1 MITPPHVVGGPVGP
15 LHDGRIFAGDE
26 VLVSSVVN
34 HRSNAIVELMRTPAA
49 EHDELWLKKALQHAI
64 LLELA
69 TLPPYLCGLWSI
81 EDEDQGADAF
91 QTIHTIAFDEM
102 SHMGLACNMLTAIGG
117 VPRIA
122 DAGLVPVYP
131 GKLPGGVQ
139 PDLSVAL
146 MGLGKPALDMYSQI
160 ERPDDPVV
168 EDLDAHTSIG
178 AFYQA
183 ILDAFRARP
192 ELIKGTRQ
200 LTKNMASHGAG
211 NNIVALTSL
220 DDVEAAVKIIK
231 EQGEGT
237 TAAPDNPFPGGTGGA
252 RPLLRV
258 PAAVPRAPADPRVG
272 GSAAVRLPGRRD
284 SDAPHPPDGN
294 SAGRRLGEGRC
305 SRLRRGAYEPRCLQP
320 PLQLAAPPP
329 GACLAGG
336 SAGHGDAVAGPGGRA
351 DVPVAGARPGLDAHA
366 AARRE
371 REHLRT
377 GVPLRRG

>member
-1 MITPPHVVGGPVGP
+1 M
-15 LHDGRIFAGDE
+15 
-26 VLVSSVVN
+26 SSVVN

-81 EDEDQGADAF
+81 EDEDQGSDAF
-91 QTIHTIAFDEM
+91 QTIHTIVFDEM
-102 SHMGLACNMLTAIGG
+102 SHMGLACNMLTTIGG

-237 TAAPDNPFPGGTGGA
+237 TAAPDNPFPGGTGELA
-252 RPLLRV
+252 HFYAFRQLF
-258 PAAVPRAPADPRVG
+258 
-272 GSAAVRLPGRRD
+272 
-284 SDAPHPPDGN
+284 H
-294 SAGRRLGEGRC
+294 GRRLIRVSEDP
-305 SRLRRGAYEPRCLQP
+305 PRFDFQGDEIPMPRTLP
-320 PLQLAAPPP
+320 MGTVP
-329 GACLAGG
+329 AGG
-336 SAGHGDAVAGPGGRA
+336 WAKGG
-351 DVPVAGARPGLDAHA
+351 VPVSDEVRTNLDAFNRHYSA
-366 AARRE
+366 LLRLLERAWQADQPGTATQLLGQAVGQMFQLQEPARA
-371 REHLRT
+371 LMRT
-377 GVPLRRG
+377 PLPDGSGNTYGPEFRYVEDEP